1 MDNPEVAN
9 LIDRILSTAAG
20 SGSPLIINIFSSTIP
35 KPNTS
40 SVAAAT
46 DAEAASILGIPHE
59 GKYSEVRRYIEERK
73 CFDAEFK
80 RYCMEH
86 TLRDLCH
93 RLTNEF
99 GWFVDRKSTRLNS
112 SHELTSRMPS
122 SA

>member
-99 GWFVDRKSTRLNS
+99 GWFVDENSLQRNLNRD
-112 SHELTSRMPS
+112 LKKKQ
-122 SA
+122 